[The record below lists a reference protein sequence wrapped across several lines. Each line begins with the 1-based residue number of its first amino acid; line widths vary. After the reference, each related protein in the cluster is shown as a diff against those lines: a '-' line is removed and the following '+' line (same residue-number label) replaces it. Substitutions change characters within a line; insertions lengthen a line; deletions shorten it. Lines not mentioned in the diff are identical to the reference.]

1 MQINEKKF
9 KLFFVLAIVLIVVLL
24 TVTAFQITS
33 INQKQKQIAKQK
45 EEITNLTNQL
55 EYYKN
60 FNTQGENGSE
70 IIIPGEE

>member
-1 MQINEKKF
+1 MQVNAKKF
-9 KLFFVLAIVLIVVLL
+9 KLFFVLAIMLIVVLL

-55 EYYKN
+55 DYYKN
-60 FNTQGENGSE
+60 FSTQGENGTE
-70 IIIPGEE
+70 IIIPGED